1 MPNIPVSLRKSMPR
15 AFSPY
20 LEEEWLYAI
29 PTSSDGSL
37 VLNEVFY
44 TFDGI
49 RGAVKEE
56 LSEAYSD

>member
-1 MPNIPVSLRKSMPR
+1 MPR

-29 PTSSDGSL
+29 PTS
-37 VLNEVFY
+37 EVFY